1 MLTELLLHFTA
12 LPTWT
17 QIVVAGGCFQ
27 LLMFALLGAAER
39 ISGRIRL

>member
-1 MLTELLLHFTA
+1 MLTDLLLHFTA

-27 LLMFALLGAAER
+27 LLMFAVLGASEWLT
-39 ISGRIRL
+39 GKIR